1 MKDWPFTLQDPHEHD
16 IKFNSFKKSATPKT
30 TIILENLPTNPRKV
44 VRVMFEC
51 KLTEFDVV
59 TTPIRYRVINGV

>member
-30 TIILENLPTNPRKV
+30 AIILQNLPTNRRKSSKTKC
-44 VRVMFEC
+44 MDY
-51 KLTEFDVV
+51 KLTNVV
-59 TTPIRYRVINGV
+59 TTPILL